1 MGPDAGFTW
10 MAGRLAADRNRSAR
24 ISADASRTQADA
36 AAELNRVRAA
46 LMPQEVAANVANV
59 NMRTLAGQEAIRN
72 DLADRVDPFSP
83 RNADVTSRLSGANLN
98 DEQARTQAVT
108 QRGLLGL
115 QGRDASAADPNQ
127 PFDYGPVPQRRVSG
141 AFGMPSYE
149 VRPWFS
155 RTGGLSAP
163 APAGPSPLALPQ
175 LPTVMEN
182 GVNVTNIGPAG
193 RRRLDEEA
201 GRLRAASGERAYAKG
216 TARVPGKGSGKVD
229 TVPAVLAPGEAVLNK
244 AAAEMMGRG
253 TIAKANAAGARKMGM
268 L

>member
-10 MAGRLAADRNRSAR
+10 MAGRLEANRNRSAR
-24 ISADASRTQADA
+24 ISADASRVQADA

-59 NMRTLAGQEAIRN
+59 NMRTQAGQEEIRN
-72 DLADRVDPFSP
+72 VLADRVDPFSP
-83 RNADVTSRLSGANLN
+83 RTADVTSRLSGANLN

-115 QGRDASAADPNQ
+115 QGRDETAADPNQ
-127 PFDYGPVPQRRVSG
+127 PFDYGPVPQRPVSG
-141 AFGMPSYE
+141 GFGMQSYE
-149 VRPWFS
+149 MRPWFS

-163 APAGPSPLALPQ
+163 AGGGLPQ
-175 LPTVMEN
+175 ITAT
-182 GVNVTNIGPAG
+182 GVTRSAPNLRGPAG
-193 RRRLDEEA
+193 QEQDRLSQ
-201 GRLRAASGERAYAKG
+201 LRQFQGFAKG

-244 AAAEMMGRG
+244 AAAEKMGRG

-268 L
+268 V